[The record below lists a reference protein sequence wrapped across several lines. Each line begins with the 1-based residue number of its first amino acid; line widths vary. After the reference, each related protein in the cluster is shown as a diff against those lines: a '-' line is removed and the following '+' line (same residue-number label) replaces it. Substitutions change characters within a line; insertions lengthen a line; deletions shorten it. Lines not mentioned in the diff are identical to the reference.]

1 MGGWPWMSC
10 WRAGSATGFSGST
23 TTPTLPFRGKCGA
36 FRSLATSPCSRAC
49 SPSSPCTSSWRSRT
63 TGRGYELPTRCG
75 LWARGSSRRSIPTRT
90 FLARRPSATGAYWR
104 LGPSCTRTRLWG
116 ATVSSGRGR
125 SWTGTPRWGREPG
138 SLPGAS
144 WGRALASGRGSSSDR
159 TRASAA
165 RRSSAATRR
174 SVRCSTLTGRALDLT
189 GAAPRSLS
197 GFDPGGVGGVD
208 RLGGLG
214 RLGSRTIGLD
224 IDRGALKAVQVS
236 RSAGEFTLRH
246 VGYHRLPPGAVV
258 DGEVA
263 DVEVLGAEI
272 REFWSSHSFKGK
284 SVILGVANGRVVVRL
299 LDFPR
304 MEEEDLKSAITFEA
318 QDHIPM
324 SLDEAV
330 LDYVVLG
337 PQAEGSDL
345 DRILLVVGT
354 ELTNLAITQGGNPTL
369 TRFIPSGLDR
379 FVEAVSEAADLPED
393 QAEKEAL
400 NPRVRLGSD
409 PEVED
414 APSQAEEEFDPALVY
429 DVRRGLEEAVQA
441 LAEDVHRSIEYHHSQ
456 PGTGEV
462 SHAFVSGEGAL
473 IPGLD
478 AYLRELLGVPTH
490 RANPVEKLGANKSN
504 VSDEQLA
511 AMEPVLAV
519 ALGLAMEDE

>member
-1 MGGWPWMSC
+1 
-10 WRAGSATGFSGST
+10 
-23 TTPTLPFRGKCGA
+23 
-36 FRSLATSPCSRAC
+36 
-49 SPSSPCTSSWRSRT
+49 
-63 TGRGYELPTRCG
+63 
-75 LWARGSSRRSIPTRT
+75 
-90 FLARRPSATGAYWR
+90 
-104 LGPSCTRTRLWG
+104 
-116 ATVSSGRGR
+116 
-125 SWTGTPRWGREPG
+125 
-138 SLPGAS
+138 
-144 WGRALASGRGSSSDR
+144 
-159 TRASAA
+159 
-165 RRSSAATRR
+165 
-174 SVRCSTLTGRALDLT
+174 
-189 GAAPRSLS
+189 
-197 GFDPGGVGGVD
+197 VD

-236 RSAGEFTLRH
+236 RGAGAFALRH

-263 DVEVLGAEI
+263 DADLLAAEI
-272 REFWSSHSFKGK
+272 KEFWSSHSFKGK
-284 SVILGVANGRVVVRL
+284 SVVLGVANGRVVVRL

-304 MEEEDLKSAITFEA
+304 MEEADLKSAISFEA

-324 SLDEAV
+324 PLDEAV

-345 DRILLVVGT
+345 DRILVVAAHKDMIGGYTSALRAGGLKPAGIDVKALALTRSALPDTFFDEGATLLLDVGT

-369 TRFIPSGLDR
+369 TRFIPSGMDR
-379 FVEAVSEAADLPED
+379 FVEAVSEAADLPEE

-409 PEVED
+409 PEGAD
-414 APSQAEEEFDPALVY
+414 APSLAEEEFDPALVY

-456 PGTGEV
+456 PGTREV
-462 SHAFVSGEGAL
+462 SQAFVSGEGAL

-478 AYLRELLGVPTH
+478 AYLGELLGVTTR
-490 RANPVEKLGANKSN
+490 RANPVEKLSANRSN

>member
-1 MGGWPWMSC
+1 
-10 WRAGSATGFSGST
+10 
-23 TTPTLPFRGKCGA
+23 
-36 FRSLATSPCSRAC
+36 
-49 SPSSPCTSSWRSRT
+49 
-63 TGRGYELPTRCG
+63 
-75 LWARGSSRRSIPTRT
+75 
-90 FLARRPSATGAYWR
+90 
-104 LGPSCTRTRLWG
+104 
-116 ATVSSGRGR
+116 
-125 SWTGTPRWGREPG
+125 
-138 SLPGAS
+138 
-144 WGRALASGRGSSSDR
+144 
-159 TRASAA
+159 
-165 RRSSAATRR
+165 
-174 SVRCSTLTGRALDLT
+174 
-189 GAAPRSLS
+189 LS
-197 GFDPGGVGGVD
+197 GFDPGGVGGVE

-214 RLGSRTIGLD
+214 RLASRTIGLD

-236 RSAGEFTLRH
+236 RSAGDFALRH

-299 LDFPR
+299 LDFPH

-324 SLDEAV
+324 PLDEAV

-345 DRILLVVGT
+345 DRILVVAAHKDMIGGYTAALRAGGLKPEGIDVKALALTRSALPDTFFDERATLLLDVGT

-379 FVEAVSEAADLPED
+379 FVEAVSEAADLPEE

-409 PEVED
+409 PEVAD
-414 APSQAEEEFDPALVY
+414 ASSQEEEEEEFDPALVY
-429 DVRRGLEEAVQA
+429 DVRRGLEEALQA

-456 PGTGEV
+456 PGMREV
-462 SHAFVSGEGAL
+462 SHAFISGEGAL

-478 AYLRELLGVPTH
+478 AYLRELLGVSTH
-490 RANPVEKLGANKSN
+490 RANPAEKLGANKSN
-504 VSDEQLA
+504 ISDEQLA

-519 ALGLAMEDE
+519 ALGLAMEEE

>member
-1 MGGWPWMSC
+1 M
-10 WRAGSATGFSGST
+10 
-23 TTPTLPFRGKCGA
+23 
-36 FRSLATSPCSRAC
+36 
-49 SPSSPCTSSWRSRT
+49 
-63 TGRGYELPTRCG
+63 
-75 LWARGSSRRSIPTRT
+75 
-90 FLARRPSATGAYWR
+90 
-104 LGPSCTRTRLWG
+104 
-116 ATVSSGRGR
+116 
-125 SWTGTPRWGREPG
+125 
-138 SLPGAS
+138 
-144 WGRALASGRGSSSDR
+144 
-159 TRASAA
+159 
-165 RRSSAATRR
+165 
-174 SVRCSTLTGRALDLT
+174 
-189 GAAPRSLS
+189 
-197 GFDPGGVGGVD
+197 D

-214 RLGSRTIGLD
+214 RAGSRAIGLD
-224 IDRGALKAVQVS
+224 IDRGALKAVQIS
-236 RSAGEFTLRH
+236 RSAGELTLRH
-246 VGYHRLPPGAVV
+246 VGYHRLPPGAIV

-272 REFWSSHSFKGK
+272 RAFWSSHSFKGK

-324 SLDEAV
+324 PLDEAV
-330 LDYVVLG
+330 LDYVLLG

-345 DRILLVVGT
+345 DRILVVAAHKDMIGGYTAALRAGGLKPAGIDVKALALTRSVLPETFFDEGATLLLDIGT

-379 FVEAVSEAADLPED
+379 FVEAVSEAADLPEE
-393 QAEKEAL
+393 QAEKEVL

-409 PEVED
+409 PEVTD
-414 APSQAEEEFDPALVY
+414 APGQEEEEEKEEQEEEEEEEEEEEFDSALVY

-456 PGTGEV
+456 PGTSEV
-462 SHAFVSGEGAL
+462 SQAFVSGEGAL

-478 AYLRELLGVPTH
+478 AYLRELLGVSTH
-490 RANPVEKLGANKSN
+490 RANPAAKLGSN
-504 VSDEQLA
+504 RSNISDEQLA

>member
-1 MGGWPWMSC
+1 M
-10 WRAGSATGFSGST
+10 
-23 TTPTLPFRGKCGA
+23 
-36 FRSLATSPCSRAC
+36 
-49 SPSSPCTSSWRSRT
+49 
-63 TGRGYELPTRCG
+63 
-75 LWARGSSRRSIPTRT
+75 
-90 FLARRPSATGAYWR
+90 
-104 LGPSCTRTRLWG
+104 
-116 ATVSSGRGR
+116 
-125 SWTGTPRWGREPG
+125 
-138 SLPGAS
+138 
-144 WGRALASGRGSSSDR
+144 
-159 TRASAA
+159 
-165 RRSSAATRR
+165 
-174 SVRCSTLTGRALDLT
+174 
-189 GAAPRSLS
+189 
-197 GFDPGGVGGVD
+197 D

-214 RLGSRTIGLD
+214 RAGARTIGLD
-224 IDRGALKAVQVS
+224 VDRGALKAVQIS
-236 RSAGEFTLRH
+236 GSAGELTLRH

-284 SVILGVANGRVVVRL
+284 SVNLGVANGRVVVRL

-304 MEEEDLKSAITFEA
+304 MEAEDLKSAITFEA

-324 SLDEAV
+324 PLDEAV

-345 DRILLVVGT
+345 DRILVVAAHKDMIGGYTAALRAGGLKPAGIDVKALALTRSALPETFFDEGATLLLDIGT
-354 ELTNLAITQGGNPTL
+354 ELTNLAITQGSNPTL

-379 FVEAVSEAADLPED
+379 FVEAVSEAADLPEE

-400 NPRVRLGSD
+400 NPRVRLGAD
-409 PEVED
+409 PEVTDTPGQEEEEKG
-414 APSQAEEEFDPALVY
+414 QEEEEEEFDSALAY

-456 PGTGEV
+456 PGTREV
-462 SHAFVSGEGAL
+462 SQAFVSGEGAL

-478 AYLRELLGVPTH
+478 AYLRELLGVSTH
-490 RANPVEKLGANKSN
+490 RANPAEKLASN
-504 VSDEQLA
+504 RSNISDEQLA

>member
-1 MGGWPWMSC
+1 M
-10 WRAGSATGFSGST
+10 
-23 TTPTLPFRGKCGA
+23 
-36 FRSLATSPCSRAC
+36 
-49 SPSSPCTSSWRSRT
+49 
-63 TGRGYELPTRCG
+63 RCG
-75 LWARGSSRRSIPTRT
+75 TLIGRT
-90 FLARRPSATGAYWR
+90 
-104 LGPSCTRTRLWG
+104 
-116 ATVSSGRGR
+116 
-125 SWTGTPRWGREPG
+125 
-138 SLPGAS
+138 
-144 WGRALASGRGSSSDR
+144 
-159 TRASAA
+159 
-165 RRSSAATRR
+165 
-174 SVRCSTLTGRALDLT
+174 LDLT

-197 GFDPGGVGGVD
+197 GFDPGGVGVMD
-208 RLGGLG
+208 RLGSLG
-214 RLGSRTIGLD
+214 RAGSRAIGLD
-224 IDRGALKAVQVS
+224 IDRGALKAVQIS
-236 RSAGEFTLRH
+236 RSAGELTLRH

-284 SVILGVANGRVVVRL
+284 SVNLGVANGRVVVRL

-304 MEEEDLKSAITFEA
+304 MEAEDLKSAISFEA

-324 SLDEAV
+324 PLDEAV

-345 DRILLVVGT
+345 DRILVVAAHKDMIGGYTAALRAGGLKPAGIDVKALALTRSALPETFFDEGATLLLDIGT

-379 FVEAVSEAADLPED
+379 FVEAVSEAADLPEE

-409 PEVED
+409 PEVTV
-414 APSQAEEEFDPALVY
+414 APGQEEAEEEAQEEFDSALVY

-456 PGTGEV
+456 PGTSEV
-462 SHAFVSGEGAL
+462 SQAFVSGEGAL

-478 AYLRELLGVPTH
+478 AYLRELLGVSTH
-490 RANPVEKLGANKSN
+490 RANPVAKLGSNRSN

>member
-1 MGGWPWMSC
+1 M
-10 WRAGSATGFSGST
+10 
-23 TTPTLPFRGKCGA
+23 
-36 FRSLATSPCSRAC
+36 
-49 SPSSPCTSSWRSRT
+49 
-63 TGRGYELPTRCG
+63 
-75 LWARGSSRRSIPTRT
+75 
-90 FLARRPSATGAYWR
+90 
-104 LGPSCTRTRLWG
+104 
-116 ATVSSGRGR
+116 
-125 SWTGTPRWGREPG
+125 
-138 SLPGAS
+138 
-144 WGRALASGRGSSSDR
+144 
-159 TRASAA
+159 
-165 RRSSAATRR
+165 
-174 SVRCSTLTGRALDLT
+174 
-189 GAAPRSLS
+189 
-197 GFDPGGVGGVD
+197 D

-236 RSAGEFTLRH
+236 GSAGDLTLRH

-345 DRILLVVGT
+345 DRILLVAAHKDMIGGYTAALRAGGLKPAGIDVKALALTRSALPNTFFDEGATLLLDVGT

-414 APSQAEEEFDPALVY
+414 APSQAEEEEEEFDPALVY

-456 PGTGEV
+456 PGTREV

-478 AYLRELLGVPTH
+478 AYLRELLGVPTY